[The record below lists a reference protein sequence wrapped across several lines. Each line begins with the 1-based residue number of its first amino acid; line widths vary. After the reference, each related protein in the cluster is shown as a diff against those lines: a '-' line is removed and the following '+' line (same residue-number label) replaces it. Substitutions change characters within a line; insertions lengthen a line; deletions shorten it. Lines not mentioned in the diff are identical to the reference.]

1 MIPEDPWYQSFVQSS
16 DNLHQVQGVFAA
28 EIASIFGGGGQAGG
42 GSFQFN
48 PDQLVAIHKQ
58 WQDLQTT
65 VEQAIKTNTTQLT
78 KVPPPG
84 NEQASDTAANAITA
98 SNTAYQN
105 YLNSM
110 KGYIDGYV
118 KSLETA
124 ILGYHGTEQ
133 SIIDAAR
140 QIQAS
145 QSA

>member
-16 DNLHQVQGVFAA
+16 DNLHQVQGVFQA
-28 EIASIFGGGGQAGG
+28 EIASIFGNGGQAGG
-42 GSFQFN
+42 GNFAFN
-48 PDQLVAIHKQ
+48 PDQLVSIHKQ
-58 WQDLQTT
+58 WADLKTT
-65 VEQAIKTNTTQLT
+65 VEQALSTNAAQLT

-105 YLNSM
+105 YLKSM
-110 KGYIDGYV
+110 HDYIEGYV

-124 ILGYHGTEQ
+124 ITGYHGTEQ

-140 QIQAS
+140 QIQS
-145 QSA
+145 QQQA